1 MTDRFLH
8 PIFLPPHPST
18 GMRRLLVTLLLC
30 LSPVAA
36 DAQTRSWEPEL
47 WAGTGTA
54 LVGAFLLDSRLRVD
68 LVEGVERPFE
78 TLSDAGN
85 LLGRVQIVVPALG
98 VAYGVGRLAGNR
110 ELSTATLHTAA
121 ALTAAGAMNGF
132 VKVGVGRRRPGADN
146 DPTSF
151 RPVAMDDHWQSFP
164 SGHTVVAFSL
174 AAAIAEEAKQ
184 PWVSALSYG
193 AAGVVGWSRVYEDRH
208 WASDVVG
215 GALIGT
221 LSSKLALR
229 WLHARAPHDGKAGAA
244 HGAVQ
249 FAILPGGFAVA
260 ITPPR

>member
-1 MTDRFLH
+1 MTASFPTSIVR
-8 PIFLPPHPST
+8 PPHQST
-18 GMRRLLVTLLLC
+18 GLRWLIVAFLLS

-36 DAQTRSWEPEL
+36 VAQARSWEPEV

-54 LVGAFLLDSRLRVD
+54 LLGAFLLDSRLRVD

-78 TLSDAGN
+78 SLSDAGN
-85 LLGRVQIVVPALG
+85 LLGRAQTVVPALG

-121 ALTAAGAMNGF
+121 ALTAAGAMNGL
-132 VKVGVGRRRPGADN
+132 VKVGVGRRRPGVDN

-151 RPVAMDDHWQSFP
+151 RPVALDDHWQSFP

-174 AAAIAEEAKQ
+174 ATAIAEEAKQ

-221 LSSKLALR
+221 LSSKLTLR
-229 WLHARAPHDGKAGAA
+229 WLHARAPHDGEAGAGR
-244 HGAVQ
+244 GAVH
-249 FAILPGGFAVA
+249 FAILPRGFAVA
-260 ITPPR
+260 ISPPR

>member
-1 MTDRFLH
+1 MTDRSLT
-8 PIFLPPHPST
+8 PILLPPRPST
-18 GMRRLLVTLLLC
+18 GLRWLLVTLLLS

-36 DAQTRSWEPEL
+36 ATQERSWEPEI

-54 LVGAFLLDSRLRVD
+54 LLGAFLLDSRLRVD

-78 TLSDAGN
+78 SLSDAGN
-85 LLGRVQIVVPALG
+85 LLGRVQTVVPALG

-110 ELSTATLHTAA
+110 ELSDATLHTAA
-121 ALTAAGAMNGF
+121 ALVAAGAMNGL

-151 RPVAMDDHWQSFP
+151 RPVALEDHWQSFP

-174 AAAIAEEAKQ
+174 AAAIAEEARQ
-184 PWVSALSYG
+184 PWISVLSYG
-193 AAGVVGWSRVYEDRH
+193 AAGVVGWSRIYEDRH

-229 WLHARAPHDGKAGAA
+229 WLHARAPHGGEADSSRGS
-244 HGAVQ
+244 VS

-260 ITPPR
+260 ITPPP